1 MKEKVIGKENN
12 GIQIKLYGSGEMD
25 IQEFQ
30 DFLKDNVYQ
39 EVNLTKGETKELKK
53 FLDENLK

>member
-1 MKEKVIGKENN
+1 MKEKVIGKGNN

>member
-1 MKEKVIGKENN
+1 MIEKVFGKENN
-12 GIQIKLYGSGEMD
+12 GIQIKLYDSGEMD

-30 DFLKDNVYQ
+30 EFLKDNVYQ